1 MKLKELRHQVINSFN
16 NSRHGTTEVISKVL
30 DLFNKHDETELIRG
44 SVTSNKCLAA
54 FGYINYEHIN
64 QFALKYG
71 DYIFV
76 YDDDMGIDKIYSG
89 FRVNEIEYDE
99 THFFLLDRILN
110 TRYNRL
116 KHITSDVTSTWINQK
131 G

>member
-1 MKLKELRHQVINSFN
+1 MKLKELRHQVMNSFN
-16 NSRHGTTEVISKVL
+16 NSRLGTADVISKVL
-30 DLFNKHDETELIRG
+30 DLFNKHGETELIRG
-44 SVTSNKCLAA
+44 SVTSNKCLVA
-54 FGYINYEHIN
+54 FGYINNEHIN

-76 YDDDMGIDKIYSG
+76 YDDNDGIDKICSE

-116 KHITSDVTSTWINQK
+116 KHVTSDVTSTWINQK